1 LVSPGTWLADLCP
14 DRYDVRV
21 KKSSKKV
28 WPFYQFHSSD
38 PSIVIEIVFALLFV
52 RDMKM
57 MMVCVVFVLQ
67 RRARGLK
74 AMGNMETDSDWQ
86 VLRLVY

>member
-1 LVSPGTWLADLCP
+1 
-14 DRYDVRV
+14 
-21 KKSSKKV
+21 
-28 WPFYQFHSSD
+28 
-38 PSIVIEIVFALLFV
+38 VIEIVFALLFV

-74 AMGNMETDSDWQ
+74 AMGNMETDSD
-86 VLRLVY
+86 